1 MIIGLTGS
9 IGTGK
14 TTVAK
19 MFRLLGAHVI
29 DADKIVHRLLNKRA
43 RMKLRDKVFDD
54 ESALKKLCAWI
65 HPLVKKEI
73 ASDIKRNKN
82 KKVIIIDAPLLIEC
96 GLHKKCERLIVVACS
111 RNKQIERAS
120 WFLGISKR
128 AVEKRLQK
136 QMPLR
141 KKKELADFIIDN
153 GGSFNQT
160 IKQAKQIWE
169 ELKTNGK
176 SRYRKSK
183 RDENY
188 RVKQISQGAKR

>member
-29 DADKIVHRLLNKRA
+29 DADKIVHRLLNKRS
-43 RMKLRDKVFDD
+43 RMKLGEKVFDD
-54 ESALKKLCAWI
+54 ESALKELCAWI

-82 KKVIIIDAPLLIEC
+82 RKVIIIDAPLLIEC
-96 GLHKKCERLIVVACS
+96 GLHKKCERLVVVACS
-111 RNKQIERAS
+111 RKSQIERAS
-120 WFLGISKR
+120 LSLGISKR
-128 AVEKRLQK
+128 AVVKRLKQ

-141 KKKELADFIIDN
+141 KKKESADFIIDN
-153 GGSFNQT
+153 DGSLNRT
-160 IKQAKQIWE
+160 RKQVKQIWE
-169 ELKTNGK
+169 EFKK
-176 SRYRKSK
+176 
-183 RDENY
+183 
-188 RVKQISQGAKR
+188 